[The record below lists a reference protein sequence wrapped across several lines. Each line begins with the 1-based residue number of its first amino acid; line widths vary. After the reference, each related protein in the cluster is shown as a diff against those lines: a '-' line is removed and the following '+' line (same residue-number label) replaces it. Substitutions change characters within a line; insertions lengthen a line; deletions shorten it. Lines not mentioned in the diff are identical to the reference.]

1 MNCKYLIK
9 LDIIIAFNKLRMH
22 LNNKNY
28 IIFVIIISVYKYHI
42 LLFDL
47 INKSTSY

>member
-28 IIFVIIISVYKYHI
+28 ITFVITISVYKYYVF
-42 LLFDL
+42 LFDL
-47 INKSTSY
+47 INKLTSY